1 MNTIRRYAADDA
13 HVIYG
18 TAYDETLGDQL
29 RVTVIATGLSSQ
41 RRAETRSPP
50 LSVVQPQ
57 ARALRTGTDKL
68 PILNQPAQAPGNGAT
83 DDINMN
89 TPSMWRNARRQA
101 AAKVEALSSNGM
113 DEIEIPAF
121 LRKQAD

>member
-1 MNTIRRYAADDA
+1 MTRAAMNTIRRYAADDA

-41 RRAETRSPP
+41 RRAETRTPP

-57 ARALRTGTDKL
+57 AQQLRTGTDNL
-68 PILNQPAQAPGNGAT
+68 PILNQPVQAPGNGAT
-83 DDINMN
+83 DCTNMN
-89 TPSMWRNARRQA
+89 TPSVR
-101 AAKVEALSSNGM
+101 S
-113 DEIEIPAF
+113 
-121 LRKQAD
+121 